1 MKSDFTFNHLVGESI
16 NAYSGNHRNTHCT
29 SRKEYIMKKLA
40 FIKRSNGKHWV
51 GDGFPV
57 QNIFSYRDI
66 HQEMSPFL
74 LMDYAG
80 PARFEPTE
88 QRRGVGQH
96 PHRGFETVTIVYDGQ
111 VSHHDSTN
119 AGGTIGPGEVQW
131 MTAGAGII
139 HEEYHGDDYA
149 RTGGPFE
156 MIQLWVNLPAEHKM
170 TRPGY
175 QGITRSMIPEVEL
188 SEDGGKVRVIAGEYA
203 GQKGPAHTYSPM
215 NVWDVRLNAGSRV
228 AFNLPEGHTTAVFVL
243 QGAVGTGDVHTIRPS
258 ELAVMQRE
266 GSELVLEAQQ
276 DSVVLLLN
284 GAPLNEPVVGHG
296 PFVMNTMEEIHQAID
311 DYNEGRFALAGE

>member
-1 MKSDFTFNHLVGESI
+1 
-16 NAYSGNHRNTHCT
+16 
-29 SRKEYIMKKLA
+29 MKKLA
-40 FIKRSNGKHWV
+40 FIKRSNGNHWV

-96 PHRGFETVTIVYDGQ
+96 PHRGFETVTIVYEGQ
-111 VSHHDSTN
+111 VSHHDSTD
-119 AGGTIGPGEVQW
+119 AGGTIGPGDVQW
-131 MTAGAGII
+131 MTAGSGII

-156 MIQLWVNLPAEHKM
+156 MIQLWVNLPAKDKM
-170 TRPGY
+170 TAPGY
-175 QGITRSMIPEVEL
+175 QGITRSQIPEIQL
-188 SEDGGKVRVIAGEYA
+188 AEDAGKVRVIAGEYT
-203 GQKGPAHTYSPM
+203 GQQGPAHTFSPM
-215 NVWDVRLNAGSRV
+215 NVWDVRLNAGSTTT
-228 AFNLPEGHTTAVFVL
+228 FTLPEGHTTAIFVL
-243 QGAVGTGDVHTIRPS
+243 QGAVGLGGVHTIRPA

-266 GSELVLEAQQ
+266 DSELVLEAQQ
-276 DSVVLLLN
+276 DTVLLLLN
-284 GAPLNEPVVGHG
+284 GEPLNEPVVGHG
-296 PFVMNTMEEIHQAID
+296 PFVMNTAEEIHQAID
-311 DYNEGRFALAGE
+311 DYNQGRFVAVAA

>member
-1 MKSDFTFNHLVGESI
+1 
-16 NAYSGNHRNTHCT
+16 
-29 SRKEYIMKKLA
+29 MKKLA
-40 FIKRSNGKHWV
+40 FIKRSNGNHWV

-57 QNIFSYRDI
+57 QSIFSYRDI
-66 HQEMSPFL
+66 AEEMSPFL

-131 MTAGAGII
+131 MTAGKGII

-149 RTGGPFE
+149 KNGGPFE
-156 MIQLWVNLPAEHKM
+156 MIQLWVNLPAKDKL
-170 TRPGY
+170 TQPGY
-175 QGITRSMIPEVEL
+175 QGITKADIPEVALPDEAGL
-188 SEDGGKVRVIAGEYA
+188 VRVIAGEYA
-203 GQKGPAHTYSPM
+203 GQAGPAKTFSTM
-215 NVWDVRLNAGSRV
+215 NVWDVRLNAGTRTV
-228 AFNLPEGHTTAVFVL
+228 FNLPEGHTTAIFVL
-243 QGAVGTGDVHTIRPS
+243 KGAVKTGSVHTIRPS

-266 GSELVLEAQQ
+266 GAELVLQAQQ
-276 DSVVLLLN
+276 DTVLLLLN
-284 GAPLNEPVVGHG
+284 GEPLNEPVVGHG
-296 PFVMNTMEEIHQAID
+296 PFVMNTWEEIDQAIN
-311 DYNEGRFALAGE
+311 DYNLGRFATA